1 VCISLEEDETESG
14 LGLPARS
21 LVMSVP
27 ELAIVLGWDRAPVE
41 AQEEEQLDGAV
52 NADVTES
59 TTDAKETNG
68 VTCNKKKH
76 PIFCLEKLLQV
87 GIILLM
93 LIACF

>member
-1 VCISLEEDETESG
+1 VCISLEEDETDSG

-27 ELAIVLGWDRAPVE
+27 ELAIVLGWDRAHGE
-41 AQEEEQLDGAV
+41 GQEEELIDGAV
-52 NADVTES
+52 DADTTES
-59 TTDAKETNG
+59 ATDTKDING

-87 GIILLM
+87 GVYFVIVN
-93 LIACF
+93 CV